1 MKKLLL
7 IAGILLSLSL
17 AAREVVL
24 YSSSV
29 DRPPEADWVIYK
41 PNVYMT
47 MKQAPWPNGESGLT
61 VKFSYIG
68 NAEPEGT
75 SWWPSGK
82 LYLARNPSLPTD
94 WTSAKTLTIEA
105 FVERSAASA

>member
-75 SWWPSGK
+75 S
-82 LYLARNPSLPTD
+82 
-94 WTSAKTLTIEA
+94 
-105 FVERSAASA
+105 

>member
-68 NAEPEGT
+68 NAEPEGPGGPPESSISPGIQACRPT
-75 SWWPSGK
+75 GPPQRRSPSRHLSKG
-82 LYLARNPSLPTD
+82 AP
-94 WTSAKTLTIEA
+94 
-105 FVERSAASA
+105 ASA